1 LDWTLIRN
9 GPYLRRLLTRYVEH
23 YNTGRPHR
31 GIDVDATAPAPVATA
46 TMLPGAA
53 HRSGHLA
60 QLARVARRH
69 AGNLADAPLAP
80 LAPLAPS
87 LLNCQRRVAGFSV
100 ERIKARLDHLLGWA
114 LSRSTGGS
122 GPGGGKRPAARRTS

>member
-1 LDWTLIRN
+1 VRHIDLVTLLN
-9 GPYLRRLLTRYVEH
+9 W
-23 YNTGRPHR
+23 
-31 GIDVDATAPAPVATA
+31 
-46 TMLPGAA
+46 
-53 HRSGHLA
+53 LA
-60 QLARVARRH
+60 SH
-69 AGNLADAPLAP
+69 ADTPENLADAL